1 MRVFLSHTSSDKDV
15 VEPIGAFLSK
25 RGLTVW
31 LDAWSMTPGDSLIAK
46 IGEGIE
52 SSDRLVVFL
61 SPQSVESNWV
71 RKEVAT
77 GLVMEL
83 AEDKG
88 LGEKFVVPALLV
100 PCKVPIMLR
109 DKLYANFTNKAFDA
123 ACDELL
129 AGIISTPKGAS
140 DRRVENRIVRMH
152 NVPSDAP
159 GRYALVVEF
168 AVRISPTEGLK
179 VGVDVTAPYDK
190 VYEWFAPPNQPNL
203 PAYRG
208 GAFTNSATRHEPP
221 IYERKF
227 TSPGITSTRS
237 YYLRFEGKAPF
248 VVRECQ
254 FLDSFDR
261 EP

>member
-1 MRVFLSHTSSDKDV
+1 MQVFLSHTSSDKDV
-15 VEPIGAFLSK
+15 VEPIGTFLSR

-61 SPQSVESNWV
+61 SPDSVESKWV

-77 GLVMEL
+77 GLVMEI

-88 LGEKFVVPALLV
+88 LGETFVVPALLV

-123 ACDELL
+123 ACEELL
-129 AGIISTPKGAS
+129 SGITAMPKGAS
-140 DRRVENRIVRMH
+140 DRRIENRIVRAH
-152 NVPSDAP
+152 AVPPDAT
-159 GRYALVVEF
+159 GRHALVVEF
-168 AVRISPTEGLK
+168 AVRISPTEGLH
-179 VGVDVTAPYDK
+179 VGVDVSAPYDK
-190 VYEWFAPPNQPNL
+190 VDEWFAPPNQPGL
-203 PAYRG
+203 PPYRG
-208 GAFTNSATRHEPP
+208 GVFTDSSTRREPP
-221 IYERKF
+221 IYARKF
-227 TSPGITSTRS
+227 SSPGITSTRS
-237 YYLRFEGKAPF
+237 YYLRFDGNAPF
-248 VVRECQ
+248 TVRHYQ

-261 EP
+261 DP

>member
-1 MRVFLSHTSSDKDV
+1 MQVFLSHTSSDKDV
-15 VEPIGAFLSK
+15 VEPIGSFLTK

-61 SPQSVESNWV
+61 SPQSVESSWV

-77 GLVMEL
+77 GIVMEL

-88 LGEKFVVPALLV
+88 LGDKFVVPALLV

-123 ACDELL
+123 ACEELL
-129 AGIISTPKGAS
+129 AGITSAPRGSS
-140 DRRVENRIVRMH
+140 DRRVENRIVRTH
-152 NVPSDAP
+152 IVSPNAP
-159 GRYALVVEF
+159 GRYVFVVEF
-168 AVRISPTEGLK
+168 AVRISPTEGLHI
-179 VGVDVTAPYDK
+179 GVDVTAPYEK
-190 VYEWFAPPNQPNL
+190 VYEWFAPPNQPSL
-203 PAYRG
+203 PANYG
-208 GAFTNSATRHEPP
+208 GIFTNSATRHEPP
-221 IYERKF
+221 IYARKF
-227 TSPGITSTRS
+227 SSPSISSTRS
-237 YYLRFEGKAPF
+237 YYLRFEGNAPF
-248 VVRECQ
+248 SLGECQ

>member
-1 MRVFLSHTSSDKDV
+1 M
-15 VEPIGAFLSK
+15 
-25 RGLTVW
+25 
-31 LDAWSMTPGDSLIAK
+31 IAK

-61 SPQSVESNWV
+61 SPESVDSNWV
-71 RKEVAT
+71 KKEVAT

-123 ACDELL
+123 ACEELL
-129 AGIISTPKGAS
+129 AGIASNPKGAT
-140 DRRVENRIVRMH
+140 DRRIENRIARTH
-152 NVPSDAP
+152 SVPPDAP
-159 GRYALVVEF
+159 GRHALVVEF
-168 AVRISPTEGLK
+168 AVRISPTEGLH
-179 VGVDVTAPYDK
+179 VGVNVTAPYDR
-190 VYEWFAPPNQPNL
+190 VFEWFGPPNQPGL
-203 PAYRG
+203 PADHG
-208 GAFTNSATRHEPP
+208 GAFTDSAMRREPP
-221 IYERKF
+221 VYARKF
-227 TSPGITSTRS
+227 SSPGVTSTKS
-237 YYLRFEGKAPF
+237 YYLRFEGSAPF
-248 VVRECQ
+248 TVRECQ